1 MGIATRLGPWLLGTV
16 KDTTGTTAGTIRNV
30 GATTAT
36 QTSRSISFSEANTNI
51 QIAVLPAGAMITD
64 ISFQPLAQ
72 FTGGSN
78 YTVFING
85 TAAGNRLVSS
95 VGIGAT
101 VRGPVRPGAGDGSDS
116 FTSFDNVGPVDAIIF
131 AALGGTPTAGS
142 GRFVITYIVRNPDG
156 STT

>member
-36 QTSRSISFSEANTNI
+36 QTSRLFTFTDTTAT